1 MLNVSRIR
9 TISKLALPIA
19 IALSSTMLM
28 ALIDLAMVGT
38 LGSVSVAAVGLAG
51 FSSTLIF
58 SFMLGLAPAVQGF
71 VARRRGEGIPDAE
84 CVPLNA
90 AIVLAVLL
98 AVPLTIIFYFLTPFF
113 FGMIASDP
121 EVIDVG
127 VPYLQVLYL
136 GMLAVGLNSA
146 FRGFW
151 SAIEKPQIHMY
162 NIIVMACL
170 NIVLNYILI
179 FGKFGAPALG
189 ATGAAIGTT
198 TALFAGAMI
207 NLLLGLYFYGK
218 QGLFRF
224 GPSLSFIARIFQ
236 RGLPATVQ
244 EFLYSAGYIVFLWM
258 VGIVGTAELA
268 AASALV
274 RITMLLV
281 FLAMSLGSASA
292 TLVSRELG
300 RGNPEEAYRWGW
312 DSGKLGIIL
321 ITALGLPLLAFPEW
335 FLSIFLTDPGTVAIA
350 IIPLQLIAVT
360 TGIGSLIYIFAYTLV
375 SVGDGNRVMLISF
388 STQWLVFLPGVW
400 IVGPYLGYGILEIW
414 LVQVLYGM
422 LSTVLITSLWVGG
435 KWKTLNA

>member
-1 MLNVSRIR
+1 MLNAARIR
-9 TISKLALPIA
+9 TLTKLALPIA
-19 IALSSTMLM
+19 VALSSTMVM

-58 SFMLGLAPAVQGF
+58 AFMLGLAPAVQGF
-71 VARRRGEGIPDAE
+71 VARRRGEGVPDAE

-90 AIVLAVLL
+90 AILLALLL
-98 AVPLTIIFYFLTPFF
+98 AVPLTIIFYFLTPYFYS
-113 FGMIASDP
+113 MIASDP
-121 EVIDVG
+121 DVIEVG
-127 VPYLQVLYL
+127 VPYLQILYL
-136 GMLAVGLNSA
+136 GILAVGINSA

-151 SAIEKPQIHMY
+151 SAIEKPHIHMY

-170 NIVLNYILI
+170 NIGLNYILI
-179 FGKFGAPALG
+179 FGKFGAPAMG

-198 TALFAGAMI
+198 TALFAGATI
-207 NLLLGLYFYGK
+207 NLLLGLYFFGNH
-218 QGLFRF
+218 GLLKFA
-224 GPSLSFIARIFQ
+224 PSIPFISRIFK

-258 VGIVGTAELA
+258 VGIVGTTELA

-300 RGNPEEAYRWGW
+300 KGNPAGAAQWGW
-312 DSGKLGIIL
+312 DAGKLGVIM
-321 ITALGLPLLAFPEW
+321 ITALGLPLLIFPEW
-335 FLSIFLTDPGTVAIA
+335 FLSIFLTDPEAVAIA
-350 IIPLQLIAVT
+350 IIPLQIIAVT
-360 TGIGSLIYIFAYTLV
+360 TGLGSLIYIFAYTLV

-388 STQWLVFLPGVW
+388 STQWLIFLPGVW
-400 IVGPYLGYGILEIW
+400 IVGPYLGYGILAIW
-414 LVQVLYGM
+414 LVQLLYGL
-422 LSTVLITSLWVGG
+422 LSTVLITSLWMGG
-435 KWKTLNA
+435 RWKTLKA